1 MPKYLLF
8 QRDRKTKELD
18 NFSFQ
23 GHSDEISVEEL
34 KKNISRWNR
43 NKNNKTTYE
52 LCENENMIHKCE
64 YVFYNHS
71 ISEITDIL
79 LEIEYSIEETQA
91 KIRRLRDEYLSLKGM
106 EE

>member
-1 MPKYLLF
+1 MPRYLLF
-8 QRDRKTKELD
+8 QRDRKTKELVH
-18 NFSFQ
+18 FSFQ

-52 LCENENMIHKCE
+52 LCENENMIRQCE
-64 YVFYNHS
+64 YVFYHHS
-71 ISEITDIL
+71 ISEIADML
-79 LEIEYSIEETQA
+79 HEIECSIEETKA
-91 KIRRLRDEYLSLKGM
+91 KIRGLHDRYLSLKGM